1 MDRRDRNILIL
12 GLLVILLL
20 VVGYYFLLLGPLLK
34 NLDERAQERS
44 DKEAQLANLQQDVAR
59 LEQVRRNAPE
69 LERQLLEYSKRIPE
83 EPEIPTIVVQIEE
96 IARASGVTQL
106 SIVPGSPGSP
116 PGGGNYSV
124 LPITMTFEGTYEELQ
139 EFTRRVDNL
148 VRLVTIN
155 DVTYC
160 RVPILDTEHSCPIEA
175 DEAAETTV
183 DQGVEAL
190 LQVQLEVDVYFQ
202 PSDVPAG
209 TAPMAPVIPETTPG
223 AQEEAPGEATGAR

>member
-1 MDRRDRNILIL
+1 MDRRDRDILIL

-20 VVGYYFLLLGPLLK
+20 VVGYYFLLLGPLLN

-44 DKEAQLANLQQDVAR
+44 DKEAQLANLQQDVAQ

-83 EPEIPTIVVQIEE
+83 EPEIPTLVVQIEE

-175 DEAAETTV
+175 DGAAETTV

-223 AQEEAPGEATGAR
+223 VQEEAPGEATGAR

>member
-12 GLLVILLL
+12 GLLVMLLL
-20 VVGYYFLLLGPLLK
+20 VVGYYFLLLSPLL
-34 NLDERAQERS
+34 NRLDERAQERS
-44 DKEAQLANLQQDVAR
+44 DKEAQLANLQQDVAE
-59 LEQVRRNAPE
+59 LERVRRNAPE

-83 EPEIPTIVVQIEE
+83 EPEIPTLVVQIEE

-106 SIVPGSPGSP
+106 SIVPGTPGSP
-116 PGGGNYSV
+116 PEGGNYSV

-139 EFTRRVDNL
+139 DFTRRTDNL

-160 RVPILDTEHSCPIEA
+160 RIPILDPEHSCTIET

-190 LQVQLEVDVYFQ
+190 LQVQLEAEVYFQ
-202 PSDVPAG
+202 PTDVPAG
-209 TAPMAPVIPETTPG
+209 GAPVAPIIPERTPG
-223 AQEEAPGEATGAR
+223 AQQETPAEATNAR